1 MVARRVLLLK
11 HKETQLL
18 GLTQVSARRQGWAN
32 STIPLLDQEKT
43 EINID
48 LDQKKIKKKS
58 QCPSKQ
64 QDGGDHRLGCYIQQF
79 HALSFL

>member
-48 LDQKKIKKKS
+48 LDQKKKNHS
-58 QCPSKQ
+58 AQASNRMVETT
-64 QDGGDHRLGCYIQQF
+64 GLVATYNSF
-79 HALSFL
+79 MLSFL